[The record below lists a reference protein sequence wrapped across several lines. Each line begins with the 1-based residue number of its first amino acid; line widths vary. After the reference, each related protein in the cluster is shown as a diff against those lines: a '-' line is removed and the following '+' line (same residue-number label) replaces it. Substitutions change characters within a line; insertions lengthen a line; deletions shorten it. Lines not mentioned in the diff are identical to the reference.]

1 MSDDDFSDLEDDP
14 SLNRLIQQTRRPV
27 QHTLDGRVVPTEYEE
42 LRPAKQPKIHHPT
55 HHKIDYSE
63 LATYIYPTNFEVR
76 DYQFNIVLRAF
87 YDNLLVAL
95 PTGLGKTFI
104 ASTVMLNFLRWFPEL
119 KIVFMAPTKPLVAQQ
134 IKACCG
140 ITGIP
145 ASKTA
150 ILLDKTRRNRADVW
164 DNKQVFFTTP
174 QVVENDLTSGIV
186 DPKLI
191 SLLVIDEA
199 HRAKG
204 NYAYNNV
211 TQFIKR
217 FSKSFRVLALTA
229 TPASD
234 VDGVQ
239 EIINNLDISKVEVRT
254 ERSIDITKYMKRKT
268 VERVTVG
275 QSQAILDCIDLLCP
289 AIEPILKM
297 ANDRGIYDV
306 RDPLKINAFTA
317 LDASQRMARNPSVP
331 EGLKW
336 SNFFILLLLGI
347 AGQCFRRLNIYGIK
361 SFYSYFSEKHR
372 EFKAKLLAK
381 KSSNQT
387 AAKFY
392 LHPNIDKLLQL
403 CELLIND
410 PTFLGHPKLEIL
422 IGELSEFYRD
432 PQASRDSRVIIF
444 TEFRESAL
452 DIVSSIERI
461 GGVLKP
467 HIFIG
472 QAKEKGKFDE
482 SKLQKKGSKKKGKKS
497 DPVDT
502 ADTAETVDNRTSTR
516 TSSEDAQLKGM
527 NQKMQK
533 ELIKRFKTGEY
544 NILVATSI
552 GEEGLDIGEVDLI
565 ICYDSTSSP
574 IKNVQRMGRTGRKR
588 DGKVLLLFAG
598 NEELKFDKAMNGY
611 EYIQQHIMNNNM
623 IELCERNRILP
634 KDSSPTL
641 VKKFIEI
648 PPENIELKA
657 EDDEDEII
665 RIATSYMNGTK
676 PKGKAKKGTKA
687 QKKIEKRFFMPDDVE
702 TGFRSVTSMVKRKG
716 EDHTIAETKNS
727 TLRATEPE
735 DSFTDVGNISTGSA
749 VLDDILSLDA
759 SQDFPESDHKDVQNG
774 DGHTPSPPHT
784 FALNATDPEKA
795 RNESLINSAK
805 KTLGA
810 RKSTVYRQP
819 QVTAQL
825 QDISRHK
832 EVSLE
837 PKEQIK
843 PPSVP
848 SLSSRLKSGTVGIP
862 KKRPNVVEQLKLKVP
877 DGQAVNPKGPSLVIN
892 EDAND
897 EKEETHNY
905 KEEGI
910 EKLQLED
917 DSDTFDDGLDDA
929 ILHIA
934 RQSSSLRSSQKEGHT
949 GLPRSKP
956 AFHDGADSQDEVYK
970 HEFSSGEGFLN
981 EEQQFD
987 LYASYFT
994 HVNPDDRVDYY
1005 DPSEGFVVKNGLVSM
1020 HGGGKIGHG
1029 KTTTALQEN
1038 LTKMVELD
1046 SKRATILL
1054 RGYSQ
1059 TQGNKV
1065 ELKVVVP
1072 DEE

>member
-1 MSDDDFSDLEDDP
+1 MSDDDFSDLDDDP
-14 SLNRLIQQTRRPV
+14 SLNRLIQQTRRPA
-27 QHTLDGRVVPTEYEE
+27 QRTLDGNIIPTEYEE
-42 LRPAKQPKIHHPT
+42 IPPVKQPKIHHPT
-55 HHKIDYSE
+55 HHNVDYKE

-76 DYQFNIVLRAF
+76 DYQFNIVQRAF

-104 ASTVMLNFLRWFPEL
+104 ASTVMLNFLRWFPDL
-119 KIVFMAPTKPLVAQQ
+119 KIIFMAPTKPLVAQQ

-150 ILLDKTRRNRADVW
+150 ILLDKTRRNRAEVW
-164 DNKQVFFTTP
+164 DSKQVFFTTP
-174 QVVENDLTSGIV
+174 QVVENDLTSGVV
-186 DPKLI
+186 DPKLV

-217 FSKSFRVLALTA
+217 FSSSFRVLALTA

-234 VDGVQ
+234 VEGVQ

-254 ERSIDITKYMKRKT
+254 ERSIDITRYMKRKV

-275 QSQAILDCIDLLCP
+275 QSLAILDCIDLICP
-289 AIEPILKM
+289 AIEPILAL

-336 SNFFILLLLGI
+336 SNFFILLLLGV

-372 EFKAKLLAK
+372 EFKAKQQAK
-381 KSSNQT
+381 KSTNQM

-392 LHPNIDKLLQL
+392 FHPNISKLLKL
-403 CELLIND
+403 CEQLIND

-422 IGELSEFYRD
+422 ISELSEFYRD
-432 PQASRDSRVIIF
+432 PQTSRDSRVIIF

-461 GGVLKP
+461 GGPLKS

-472 QAKEKGKFDE
+472 QAKEKEKFDE
-482 SKLQKKGSKKKGKKS
+482 TKLQKKGAKKKEKK
-497 DPVDT
+497 
-502 ADTAETVDNRTSTR
+502 ADTTDNRTSTR

-533 ELIKRFKTGEY
+533 ELIKKFKAGEY

-611 EYIQQHIMNNNM
+611 EYIQLHIMNNNM
-623 IELCERNRILP
+623 IELHDQNRMIP
-634 KDSSPTL
+634 KESTPTL

-665 RIATSYMNGTK
+665 RIATNYMNGTK
-676 PKGKAKKGTKA
+676 SKGKAKKAPKA
-687 QKKIEKRFFMPDDVE
+687 QKKIEKRFFMPEDVD
-702 TGFRSVTSMVKRKG
+702 TGFRSVTSMVRKKG
-716 EDHTIAETKNS
+716 KDQSVAESKNGAS
-727 TLRATEPE
+727 KTNEAEN
-735 DSFTDVGNISTGSA
+735 SFTEVGNISTGSA

-759 SQDFPESDHKDVQNG
+759 SQDLSDEDKGLTMQKEPITDPSLAVHLAANESDDSDPLSKSSATRTPVPKKLTVFRQQEVTSQFQNI
-774 DGHTPSPPHT
+774 
-784 FALNATDPEKA
+784 AREKKA
-795 RNESLINSAK
+795 P
-805 KTLGA
+805 LG
-810 RKSTVYRQP
+810 
-819 QVTAQL
+819 
-825 QDISRHK
+825 I
-832 EVSLE
+832 
-837 PKEQIK
+837 KEQK
-843 PPSVP
+843 NLFSVP
-848 SLSSRLKSGTVGIP
+848 SLSSRLKKGTVGMP
-862 KKRPNVVEQLKLKVP
+862 KKHPNVLDQLMRKKPAAKV
-877 DGQAVNPKGPSLVIN
+877 VNSKETSFTISDEENDKDDEEHKN
-892 EDAND
+892 EANGV
-897 EKEETHNY
+897 KYH
-905 KEEGI
+905 
-910 EKLQLED
+910 QSD
-917 DSDTFDDGLDDA
+917 DNLDIFDDGLDDE
-929 ILHIA
+929 ILHMA
-934 RQSSSLRSSQKEGHT
+934 RQSSSLKSSQKEGP
-949 GLPRSKP
+949 GISSQNIKS
-956 AFHDGADSQDEVYK
+956 ASANSQDEVYK
-970 HEFSSGEGFLN
+970 NQFSPGEGLLN
-981 EEQQFD
+981 EDQQFD

-994 HVNPDDRVDYY
+994 HVNPKDQAGFY
-1005 DPSEGFVVKNGLVSM
+1005 DPSDAFLVKNGVVSM
-1020 HGGGKIGHG
+1020 HRGGKIRHG
-1029 KTTTALQEN
+1029 KTALALHEN
-1038 LTKMVELD
+1038 VKRMEELD
-1046 SKRATILL
+1046 SREAEALL
-1054 RGYSQ
+1054 RQYSLN
-1059 TQGNKV
+1059 QGEEK
-1065 ELKVVVP
+1065 ELGVVVS
-1072 DEE
+1072 DGE